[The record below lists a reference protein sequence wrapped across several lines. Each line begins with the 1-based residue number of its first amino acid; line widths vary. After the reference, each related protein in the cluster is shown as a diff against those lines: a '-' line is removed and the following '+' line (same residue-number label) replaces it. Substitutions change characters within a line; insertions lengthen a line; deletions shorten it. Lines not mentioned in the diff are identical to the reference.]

1 MSKIIRLTESELH
14 NMIKEAI
21 NEINNVNDFIDNLEN
36 DYHNEVMKTYTA
48 FVVVNNS
55 DGSVVANFDKNE
67 LIDAVDYAK
76 TLAQKN
82 KYGSYVVCG
91 CDDNHTYSD
100 DIDDEDNSIVYSTD
114 ENENND
120 NNNPFHKN
128 LFSLNENYTESY
140 TENYTHFAVNK
151 NTGLIVNGW
160 DYSDYDPEE
169 LRQFKRDYFFDDLMD
184 NDFNPKDYKILTRK
198 GCERQGINPDDIDNC
213 WSNAGE
219 IPCSQERMIH
229 KNKYIYNNN

>member
-1 MSKIIRLTESELH
+1 MSKIIRLTESDLH
-14 NMIKEAI
+14 RMIKEAI
-21 NEINNVNDFIDNLEN
+21 NKINHVDDFIDNLEN

-82 KYGSYVVCG
+82 KYTNYLVCG

-120 NNNPFHKN
+120 NNDN
-128 LFSLNENYTESY
+128 LFSLNENYTH
-140 TENYTHFAVNK
+140 ENYTHFAVNK

-169 LRQFKRDYFFDDLMD
+169 LKQFKKDYFFQDLID

-198 GCERQGINPDDIDNC
+198 GCEKQGINPDDIDNC
-213 WSNAGE
+213 WSNRGE
-219 IPCSQERMIH
+219 IPCSQEKMNR
-229 KNKYIYNNN
+229 NN